1 MKIVT
6 AAEMREIDRIT
17 TEKYGLPSL
26 TLMENAGSAVA
37 QFVVEQYPDAQ
48 QITVVCGKGNNGG
61 DGLVAA
67 RKLHEGG
74 KQVSVLLLANPAEL
88 KGDAAEMLKRLPNP
102 PVVVRE
108 PGELGRNLDRI
119 GRSDLMI
126 DAILGTGFRPPVSEL
141 YRTAIDYLRSAGAP
155 VVAVDIPSGVESDA
169 TNVQEPPWA
178 EAVVTFTAPKPAHV
192 FASIAKGAMVLA
204 PIGSPEEA
212 IQSSMG
218 IEVLTPRELKVLR
231 GRRPAN
237 ANKGDFGHVLIFGGS
252 LGKSGAAAM
261 AGMASLKVGAGLATV
276 ATPRSALPA
285 VAAFTPELM
294 TEPLEETEAG
304 TASGA
309 ALTNLLPLVKRKTVV
324 AIGPGLSQHS
334 ATVWAVREFVR
345 ACTLPIVLD
354 ADGLNAFEESS
365 DDLNGSMRPLIITP
379 HPGEMAR
386 LTKLTT
392 AQVQERRID
401 IAREFATRHHAVV
414 VLKGH
419 RTVITE
425 PGGKVWVNM
434 TGNPGMAKGG
444 TGDVLTGMIAGMIAQ
459 HPTSLIDA
467 VLAAVYLHGLAGDLA
482 VQKTGER
489 SLMATDLVSFLPDA
503 FRWVSQQAVET
514 VTTLRLASSH
524 S

>member
-37 QFVVEQYPDAQ
+37 QFVLEEYPDAK

-126 DAILGTGFRPPVSEL
+126 DAILGTGFRPPISEL

-192 FASIAKGAMVLA
+192 FASIAKGAMVVA

-218 IEVLTPRELKVLR
+218 VEVVTPRELKVLR

-276 ATPRSALPA
+276 ATPRSALPN

-354 ADGLNAFEESS
+354 ADGLN
-365 DDLNGSMRPLIITP
+365 
-379 HPGEMAR
+379 
-386 LTKLTT
+386 
-392 AQVQERRID
+392 
-401 IAREFATRHHAVV
+401 AVV

-489 SLMATDLVSFLPDA
+489 SLMAIDLVSFLPDA
-503 FRWVSQQAVET
+503 FRWVSRNAGEA